1 MFLRH
6 IAKKSQ
12 LEVKFS
18 FKLLLDEVLEKKL
31 IRDGSTQ
38 PVGSFARMVTK
49 LQRSQNLNTVFV
61 FHAARVGVGYG
72 IGVRAEFFFHL
83 LSNPF
88 YSKLFFCVRLKLKF
102 ITVFILIE
110 NAISRSKLIFFCR
123 SR

>member
-1 MFLRH
+1 M
-6 IAKKSQ
+6 KS
-12 LEVKFS
+12 LK
-18 FKLLLDEVLEKKL
+18 KKL

-49 LQRSQNLNTVFV
+49 LQQSQNLNTVFV

-72 IGVRAEFFFHL
+72 IGDRAEFFFSSFEQSFL
-83 LSNPF
+83 F
-88 YSKLFFCVRLKLKF
+88 KTFFCVRLKLKF

>member
-1 MFLRH
+1 MRH

-18 FKLLLDEVLEKKL
+18 FKLFLVLEKKL

-49 LQRSQNLNTVFV
+49 LQQSQNLNTVFV

-72 IGVRAEFFFHL
+72 IGDRAE
-83 LSNPF
+83 
-88 YSKLFFCVRLKLKF
+88 
-102 ITVFILIE
+102 
-110 NAISRSKLIFFCR
+110 IFF
-123 SR
+123 SSFEQSFLFKTFFVFV

>member
-1 MFLRH
+1 MRH

-49 LQRSQNLNTVFV
+49 LQQSQNLNTVFV

-72 IGVRAEFFFHL
+72 IGDRAEFFFHL

-88 YSKLFFCVRLKLKF
+88 YSKLFF
-102 ITVFILIE
+102 VFV
-110 NAISRSKLIFFCR
+110 
-123 SR
+123 